1 MPWHEGSIRVL
12 GTQERCW
19 TRAEQSRGIS
29 DGGGLG
35 WRNGGRELQHKAG
48 AGGGWAHSGKTS
60 EQGSHS
66 ECKGAGAG
74 EVRQVTPESQSR
86 TERGDW
92 HC

>member
-48 AGGGWAHSGKTS
+48 AGGGAGLTLGRPLSRGLTLNARVQVQGK
-60 EQGSHS
+60 
-66 ECKGAGAG
+66 
-74 EVRQVTPESQSR
+74 
-86 TERGDW
+86 
-92 HC
+92 

>member
-1 MPWHEGSIRVL
+1 MSWGLRKGAGP
-12 GTQERCW
+12 
-19 TRAEQSRGIS
+19 EQSRAEGFQMEEVW
-29 DGGGLG
+29 DGETEAESFST
-35 WRNGGRELQHKAG
+35 RRGR
-48 AGGGWAHSGKTS
+48 GGGWAHSGKTS

>member
-1 MPWHEGSIRVL
+1 MEKRR
-12 GTQERCW
+12 Q
-19 TRAEQSRGIS
+19 RASAQ
-29 DGGGLG
+29 GGG
-35 WRNGGRELQHKAG
+35 GG
-48 AGGGWAHSGKTS
+48 GGGWAHSGKTS